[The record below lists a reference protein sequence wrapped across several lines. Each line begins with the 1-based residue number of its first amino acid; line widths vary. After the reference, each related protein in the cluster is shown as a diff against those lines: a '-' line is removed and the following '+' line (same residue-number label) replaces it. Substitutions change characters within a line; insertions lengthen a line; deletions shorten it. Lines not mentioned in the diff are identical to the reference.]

1 MRSAKA
7 SGTSLKPAEL
17 SVQLYLLLKISL
29 RPLGLNLKV
38 LTNTLSPQLP
48 LAIPM
53 GFPYF
58 LKILQG
64 TFVEIVQMF
73 LLGPT
78 LAPLLSH
85 VTSHLLGHLPTYVPP
100 LHARLLLDRERQEGE
115 LRVKG
120 GVSCTLFHT
129 MPVFSRARYAPT
141 CLYYLR
147 RLGSPSVISARAWC
161 FIGVYAC

>member
-7 SGTSLKPAEL
+7 SGTALKPAEL

-58 LKILQG
+58 LKILG
-64 TFVEIVQMF
+64 KVDRCFAARVWANENSNIYN
-73 LLGPT
+73 
-78 LAPLLSH
+78 
-85 VTSHLLGHLPTYVPP
+85 TSPN
-100 LHARLLLDRERQEGE
+100 
-115 LRVKG
+115 
-120 GVSCTLFHT
+120 
-129 MPVFSRARYAPT
+129 
-141 CLYYLR
+141 
-147 RLGSPSVISARAWC
+147 
-161 FIGVYAC
+161 